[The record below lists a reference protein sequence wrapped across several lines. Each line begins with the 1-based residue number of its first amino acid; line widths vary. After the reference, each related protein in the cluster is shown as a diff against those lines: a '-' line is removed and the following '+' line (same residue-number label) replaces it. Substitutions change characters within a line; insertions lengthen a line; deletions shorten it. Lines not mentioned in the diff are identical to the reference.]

1 MKDAV
6 WSCAMQTL
14 AALLVAV
21 FALKL
26 SWISARETQSPIP
39 CLMWISLQRLR
50 EQTKHTRTPHLQVHA
65 NKRMKW
71 VWTEVR
77 VYLYMHNKEDVI

>member
-14 AALLVAV
+14 AAPLVAV

-26 SWISARETQSPIP
+26 SWISARETQSPVP

-50 EQTKHTRTPHLQVHA
+50 KQTKHT
-65 NKRMKW
+65 
-71 VWTEVR
+71 
-77 VYLYMHNKEDVI
+77 